1 MQPRTATL
9 DDIAGLAELAATT
22 FPLACPPEL
31 TDADIAL
38 AVREF
43 FTLENVTSWVNDPHS
58 IVLVVEQDDQLVG
71 YALADLSD
79 AQALLSKC
87 YVRQGHH
94 GSGISAALMNEIID
108 RARSSGVTVM
118 TLGTNQEN
126 LRALRFYE
134 KHGFERSGTRTFQ
147 VGGTTCQDYV
157 LSRSL

>member
-1 MQPRTATL
+1 MIHTQSCSSLNKTINWSAMHSH
-9 DDIAGLAELAATT
+9 
-22 FPLACPPEL
+22 
-31 TDADIAL
+31 
-38 AVREF
+38 
-43 FTLENVTSWVNDPHS
+43 TS
-58 IVLVVEQDDQLVG
+58 
-71 YALADLSD
+71 AD

-94 GSGISAALMNEIID
+94 GSGISAALLNEIID

-118 TLGTNQEN
+118 TLGTNQET